1 MLFQFGAHSAL
12 LLPFVV
18 PGLVLAAHLLIRS
31 LRFGTLP
38 DGLLALLLLLNVLPV
53 AQWML
58 GYAGWYDSHN
68 GYSTTMFYV
77 PWQPWMAWGPAF
89 YLYCRSLTNQ
99 EFTLRKHWAH
109 LLPGLLF
116 AGLYAGAAL
125 YDLGWGR
132 ALHGWALPYHYGTK
146 GEAANLLDFL
156 SAPASWLGY
165 TLMLGY
171 GLATL
176 RMFRRYRRYLNDN
189 FSDTA
194 RLRFRGLRDLLVAA
208 LLGLVLWVGFEVV
221 NRAIGP
227 LGYGDY
233 WYAYFANGALIYYL
247 SIVGLQANFAAVTP
261 LRFEPEAVDGPIL
274 SVVGPALPA
283 AVPGMAVPVA
293 NSIPVYETAGK
304 AALGNNRLLPNA
316 ATTVTAAVVAVA
328 EGPEVSADASE
339 ATAPVLP
346 IDSPAETLAPELHP
360 WRTRLLALM
369 ANEQPWL
376 EPELTLAELAHRLR
390 TNTSLLSHVINTGCG
405 QNFNDFV
412 NSYRV
417 AEAGRKLQ
425 DPRLAHYSLV
435 GIALES
441 GFNSKSTFNRVFKK
455 LAGRTPGE
463 VIRPKS

>member
-12 LLPFVV
+12 LLPFAL
-18 PGLVLAAHLLIRS
+18 PGLVLAVHLLVRNV
-31 LRFGTLP
+31 RFGALP
-38 DGLLALLLLLNVLPV
+38 DGLLALLLFLNVLPV

-58 GYAGWYDSHN
+58 GYAGWYDSHD
-68 GYSTTMFYV
+68 GYSTAMFYV
-77 PWQPWMAWGPAF
+77 PWQPWLAWGPAF
-89 YLYCRSLTNQ
+89 YLYFRSLTNQ
-99 EFTLRKHWAH
+99 EFGLRKHWVH

-116 AGLYAGAAL
+116 VGLYAAAAF
-125 YDLGWGR
+125 YDLVWGR
-132 ALHGWALPYHYGTK
+132 ALHGWALPYHFGTK
-146 GEAANLLDFL
+146 GTAVNFLDNL
-156 SAPASWLGY
+156 SAPAEWLGY
-165 TLMLGY
+165 VLMLGY

-176 RMFRRYRRYLNDN
+176 LLFRRYRRYLDDN

-208 LLGLVLWVGFEVV
+208 LLGLVLWLGFEVV
-221 NRAIGP
+221 NRTIGP

-247 SIVGLQANFAAVTP
+247 SIVGLQTNFAAITP
-261 LRFEPEAVDGPIL
+261 LRFEPEAATAAGVSFGFEPLLVAETNAGPDIKYG
-274 SVVGPALPA
+274 SE
-283 AVPGMAVPVA
+283 AVNEDITSAVPV
-293 NSIPVYETAGK
+293 SE
-304 AALGNNRLLPNA
+304 LSLP
-316 ATTVTAAVVAVA
+316 TAVVAEAPTMAAVA
-328 EGPEVSADASE
+328 TKQAEAAAPNEAADA
-339 ATAPVLP
+339 
-346 IDSPAETLAPELHP
+346 LAPELHP
-360 WRTRLLALM
+360 WRAKLLGLM
-369 ANEQPWL
+369 TEEQPWL

-417 AEAGRKLQ
+417 AEAERKLR

-463 VIRPKS
+463 VTRPKS

>member
-18 PGLVLAAHLLIRS
+18 PGLVLALHLLVRVA
-31 LRFGTLP
+31 RFGHLP
-38 DGLLALLLLLNVLPV
+38 DGLLGLLLLLNVLPV

-58 GYAGWYDSHN
+58 GYAGWYDSHD
-68 GYSTTMFYV
+68 GYSTCMFYV
-77 PWQPWMAWGPAF
+77 PWQPWLMWGPSF
-89 YLYCRSLTNQ
+89 YLYFRSLTNQ
-99 EFTLRKHWAH
+99 EFVLRRHWCH

-116 AGLYAGAAL
+116 VGLYAAAAL
-125 YDLGWGR
+125 YDLVWGR
-132 ALHGWALPYHYGTK
+132 ALHGQALMYHYGTK
-146 GEAANLLDFL
+146 GYAANFLDFL

-165 TLMLGY
+165 ALMLGY

-176 RMFRRYRRYLNDN
+176 RLFRRYRRYLDDN
-189 FSDTA
+189 FSNTA

-208 LLGLVLWVGFEVV
+208 LLGLLLWLGFEVL
-221 NRAIGP
+221 NQAIGP

-247 SIVGLQANFAAVTP
+247 SIVGLQANFAAAVP
-261 LRFEPEAVDGPIL
+261 LRFEPESEDDDFAVAAMPPKLAVL
-274 SVVGPALPA
+274 SDAIATPVSPAVVNPVIVEPVAIPA
-283 AVPGMAVPVA
+283 AV
-293 NSIPVYETAGK
+293 
-304 AALGNNRLLPNA
+304 L
-316 ATTVTAAVVAVA
+316 AT
-328 EGPEVSADASE
+328 
-339 ATAPVLP
+339 
-346 IDSPAETLAPELHP
+346 ELHP
-360 WRTRLLALM
+360 WREKLLALM
-369 ANEQPWL
+369 VDEQPWL

-412 NSYRV
+412 NRYRV
-417 AEAGRKLQ
+417 AEAERKLQ

-455 LAGRTPGE
+455 LTGRTPGE
-463 VIRPKS
+463 VSSPKS

>member
-1 MLFQFGAHSAL
+1 MFFDFNAYSGL

-18 PGLVLAAHLLIRS
+18 PGTALAAHLFVRAARQS
-31 LRFGTLP
+31 SLP
-38 DGLLALLLLLNVLPV
+38 DGLLAVLLLLNVLPV

-58 GYAGWYDSHN
+58 GYAGWYDSHD

-77 PWQPWMAWGPAF
+77 PWQPWLAWGPTF
-89 YLYCRSLTNQ
+89 YLYFRSLTNR
-99 EFTLRKHWAH
+99 EFALRKHWLH
-109 LLPGLLF
+109 LLPGLLY

-125 YDLGWGR
+125 YDLGWSR
-132 ALHGWALPYHYGTK
+132 ALHGQALPHHYGTK
-146 GEAANLLDFL
+146 GEAANFLDML
-156 SAPASWLGY
+156 GAPAGWLGY
-165 TLMLGY
+165 ALMLGY

-176 RMFRRYRRYLNDN
+176 RLFRRYRRYLDDN

-194 RLRFRGLRDLLVAA
+194 RLRFRGLRDLLVVA
-208 LLGLVLWVGFEVV
+208 LLGLVLWLSFEVV

-261 LRFEPEAVDGPIL
+261 LRFEPETAEALPLPPDAAGPEAAPAATPA
-274 SVVGPALPA
+274 PALAAAETTPAEAPSPLPGAPPESPA
-283 AVPGMAVPVA
+283 AASSPVA
-293 NSIPVYETAGK
+293 P
-304 AALGNNRLLPNA
+304 AA
-316 ATTVTAAVVAVA
+316 
-328 EGPEVSADASE
+328 S
-339 ATAPVLP
+339 
-346 IDSPAETLAPELHP
+346 LAPELHA
-360 WRTRLLALM
+360 WRDKLLALM
-369 ANEQPWL
+369 ADDQPWL

-417 AEAGRKLQ
+417 AEAERKLQ

-455 LAGRTPGE
+455 LTGRTPGE
-463 VIRPKS
+463 IARPK

>member
-1 MLFQFGAHSAL
+1 MLFEFGAHSAL

-18 PGLVLAAHLLIRS
+18 PGLVLAVHLLIRS
-31 LRFGTLP
+31 FRFGALP
-38 DGLLALLLLLNVLPV
+38 NGLLALLLFLNVLPV
-53 AQWML
+53 TQWML
-58 GYAGWYDSHN
+58 GYAGWYDSHD
-68 GYSTTMFYV
+68 GHSTAMFYV
-77 PWQPWMAWGPAF
+77 PWQPWLAWGPAF
-89 YLYCRSLTNQ
+89 YLYFRSLTNQ
-99 EFTLRKHWAH
+99 EFELRKHWRH

-125 YDLGWGR
+125 YDLVWGR
-132 ALHGWALPYHYGTK
+132 ALHGWALPYHFGTK
-146 GEAANLLDFL
+146 GAAANFLDML
-156 SAPASWLGY
+156 SAPAEWLGY
-165 TLMLGY
+165 ALMLGY

-176 RMFRRYRRYLNDN
+176 RLFRRYRRYLDDN

-221 NRAIGP
+221 NWAVGP

-247 SIVGLQANFAAVTP
+247 SIVGLQANFAAMTP
-261 LRFEPEAVDGPIL
+261 LRFEPEAAGVAGISFGTGPLVSPEMTTGLGTTAEEIPL
-274 SVVGPALPA
+274 REAAAQAAPTADLPFVSATEVAKAPEVA
-283 AVPGMAVPVA
+283 AVAPRLAGAVTP
-293 NSIPVYETAGK
+293 SEETA
-304 AALGNNRLLPNA
+304 
-316 ATTVTAAVVAVA
+316 
-328 EGPEVSADASE
+328 DA
-339 ATAPVLP
+339 
-346 IDSPAETLAPELHP
+346 LAPELHP
-360 WRTRLLALM
+360 WRTKLLALM
-369 ANEQPWL
+369 AEDQPWL

-412 NSYRV
+412 NRYRV
-417 AEAGRKLQ
+417 AEAERKLQ

-455 LAGRTPGE
+455 LTGRTPGE
-463 VIRPKS
+463 IARPK

>member
-38 DGLLALLLLLNVLPV
+38 DGLLALLLFLSVLPV

-58 GYAGWYDSHN
+58 GYAGWYDSHD

-77 PWQPWMAWGPAF
+77 PWQPWLAWGPVF

-99 EFTLRKHWAH
+99 DFKLRKHWVH

-125 YDLGWGR
+125 YDLVWGR

-146 GEAANLLDFL
+146 GEAVNLLDFL
-156 SAPASWLGY
+156 SAPADWLGY
-165 TLMLGY
+165 ALMLGY

-176 RMFRRYRRYLNDN
+176 HMFRRYRRYLNDN

-261 LRFEPEAVDGPIL
+261 LRFDSEAADGAKIPFGSGL
-274 SVVGPALPA
+274 GLPA
-283 AVPGMAVPVA
+283 AVPGVAVA
-293 NSIPVYETAGK
+293 AASSIPVAEPAGQVGIVAETQA
-304 AALGNNRLLPNA
+304 
-316 ATTVTAAVVAVA
+316 AAVAPFTLA
-328 EGPEVSADASE
+328 TPILSI
-339 ATAPVLP
+339 ATAT
-346 IDSPAETLAPELHP
+346 PANALAPELHP
-360 WRTRLLALM
+360 WRAKLLALM
-369 ANEQPWL
+369 ADEQPWL

>member
-1 MLFQFGAHSAL
+1 MLFQFNAHSAL

-18 PGLVLAAHLLIRS
+18 PGVVLAVHLLVRAA
-31 LRFGTLP
+31 RFGHLP
-38 DGLLALLLLLNVLPV
+38 DGLLGLLLLLSVLPV

-58 GYAGWYDSHN
+58 GYAGWYDSHD
-68 GYSTTMFYV
+68 GYSTFMFYV
-77 PWQPWMAWGPAF
+77 PWQPWLLWGPAF
-89 YLYCRSLTNQ
+89 YLYFRSLTNQ
-99 EFTLRKHWAH
+99 EFSLRQHWGH

-116 AGLYAGAAL
+116 AGLYAAAAL
-125 YDLGWGR
+125 HDLVWGR
-132 ALHGWALPYHYGTK
+132 AWHGQALAHHFGTK
-146 GEAANLLDFL
+146 GEAANFLDLL

-165 TLMLGY
+165 ALMLGY

-176 RMFRRYRRYLNDN
+176 RLFRRYRRYLDDN

-208 LLGLVLWVGFEVV
+208 LLGLLLWVGFEVL
-221 NRAIGP
+221 NYAIGP

-247 SIVGLQANFAAVTP
+247 GLVGLQANFAAVP
-261 LRFEPEAVDGPIL
+261 LRFEPEAEADDFKADELAVVAAPAVL
-274 SVVGPALPA
+274 SDALGAPVSA
-283 AVPGMAVPVA
+283 AVENP
-293 NSIPVYETAGK
+293 
-304 AALGNNRLLPNA
+304 
-316 ATTVTAAVVAVA
+316 VTAA
-328 EGPEVSADASE
+328 
-339 ATAPVLP
+339 
-346 IDSPAETLAPELHP
+346 PAARPAAGLAPELHP
-360 WRTRLLALM
+360 WREKLLALM
-369 ANEQPWL
+369 ASEQPWL

-412 NSYRV
+412 NRYRV
-417 AEAGRKLQ
+417 AEAERKLQ

-455 LAGRTPGE
+455 LTGHTPGE
-463 VIRPKS
+463 VSRPKS

>member
-1 MLFQFGAHSAL
+1 MLFQFGVHSAL

-18 PGLVLAAHLLIRS
+18 PGLVLAAHLLIQN
-31 LRFGTLP
+31 LRFGSLP
-38 DGLLALLLLLNVLPV
+38 DGLLALLLFLNVLPV

-58 GYAGWYDSHN
+58 GYAGWYDSHD

-77 PWQPWMAWGPAF
+77 PWKPWLAWGPAF

-99 EFTLRKHWAH
+99 EFELCKHWIH

-116 AGLYAGAAL
+116 AGLYAAAAL

-146 GEAANLLDFL
+146 GEAANFLDFL
-156 SAPASWLGY
+156 GAPVDWLGY
-165 TLMLGY
+165 ALTLGY

-194 RLRFRGLRDLLVAA
+194 RLRFRGLRDLLAAA
-208 LLGLVLWVGFEVV
+208 LLGLLLWLGFEVL

-233 WYAYFANGALIYYL
+233 WYAYLANGVLVYYL
-247 SIVGLQANFAAVTP
+247 SIVGLQANFAAAVP
-261 LRFEPEAVDGPIL
+261 LRFEPEAALREVE
-274 SVVGPALPA
+274 ALPENVIETA
-283 AVPGMAVPVA
+283 APRAYSSVAATSPVA
-293 NSIPVYETAGK
+293 H
-304 AALGNNRLLPNA
+304 
-316 ATTVTAAVVAVA
+316 
-328 EGPEVSADASE
+328 ASGFSVE
-339 ATAPVLP
+339 PARPPAP
-346 IDSPAETLAPELHP
+346 ALAPEFHL
-360 WRTRLLALM
+360 WRAKLLQLM
-369 ANEQPWL
+369 AEAQPWL

-405 QNFNDFV
+405 HNFNDFV
-412 NSYRV
+412 NRYRV
-417 AEAGRKLQ
+417 AEAERKLQ

-455 LAGRTPGE
+455 LTGRTPGE
-463 VIRPKS
+463 VTRPKS

>member
-18 PGLVLAAHLLIRS
+18 PGLVLALNLLVRAA
-31 LRFGTLP
+31 RFGHLP

-53 AQWML
+53 TQWML
-58 GYAGWYDSHN
+58 GYAGWYDSHD
-68 GYSTTMFYV
+68 GYSTFMFYL
-77 PWQPWMAWGPAF
+77 PWQPWLLWGPAF
-89 YLYCRSLTNQ
+89 YLYFRSLTNQ
-99 EFTLRKHWAH
+99 AFELRRHWRH
-109 LLPGLLF
+109 LLPGLLY
-116 AGLYAGAAL
+116 AGLFAVAAL
-125 YDLGWGR
+125 YDLGWSRGLHGR
-132 ALHGWALPYHYGTK
+132 ALPFHFGTK
-146 GEAANLLDFL
+146 GEAANWLDAINGL
-156 SAPASWLGY
+156 VGWLGY
-165 TLMLGY
+165 ALMLGY

-176 RMFRRYRRYLNDN
+176 RLFRRYRRYLDDN

-208 LLGLVLWVGFEVV
+208 LLGLVLWVGFEVL
-221 NRAIGP
+221 NEAIGP

-247 SIVGLQANFAAVTP
+247 GLVGLQANFAAVVP
-261 LRFEPEAVDGPIL
+261 LRFEPEAPGMTSGVPYVAG
-274 SVVGPALPA
+274 SVMPMPMEGGTAAASLPTTSYRQPA
-283 AVPGMAVPVA
+283 ANADKEADGQFIDGSELLVAQTSVIPQPVA
-293 NSIPVYETAGK
+293 ALTAG
-304 AALGNNRLLPNA
+304 
-316 ATTVTAAVVAVA
+316 
-328 EGPEVSADASE
+328 
-339 ATAPVLP
+339 
-346 IDSPAETLAPELHP
+346 LAPELHP
-360 WRTRLLALM
+360 WREKLQQLM
-369 ANEQPWL
+369 ADEQPWL
-376 EPELTLAELAHRLR
+376 EPELTLAELAHRLH

-417 AEAGRKLQ
+417 AEAERKLQ

-455 LAGRTPGE
+455 LTGGTPSE

>member
-1 MLFQFGAHSAL
+1 M
-12 LLPFVV
+12 
-18 PGLVLAAHLLIRS
+18 PGLVLAAHLLIRN
-31 LRFGTLP
+31 LRFGSLP
-38 DGLLALLLLLNVLPV
+38 DGLLALLLFLSVLPV

-58 GYAGWYDSHN
+58 GYAGWYDSHD

-77 PWQPWMAWGPAF
+77 PWQPWLAWGPAF

-99 EFTLRKHWAH
+99 EFELRRHWIH

-116 AGLYAGAAL
+116 AGLYAGATL

-132 ALHGWALPYHYGTK
+132 AWHGWALPFHYGTK
-146 GEAANLLDFL
+146 GEAANFLDFL
-156 SAPASWLGY
+156 SAPADWLGY
-165 TLMLGY
+165 ALMLGY

-189 FSDTA
+189 FSDTV
-194 RLRFRGLRDLLVAA
+194 RLRFRGLRDLLVVA
-208 LLGLVLWVGFEVV
+208 LLGLVLWVGFEVL

-261 LRFEPEAVDGPIL
+261 LRFEPEAISRAETPFSREPEL
-274 SVVGPALPA
+274 SA
-283 AVPGMAVPVA
+283 AVPGEAGAAPSSVPIAETGGAAGPTAELPPVA
-293 NSIPVYETAGK
+293 
-304 AALGNNRLLPNA
+304 A
-316 ATTVTAAVVAVA
+316 ATAETEAPVAAAVLPAPPGLPA
-328 EGPEVSADASE
+328 ATPTEALVS
-339 ATAPVLP
+339 
-346 IDSPAETLAPELHP
+346 ELHP
-360 WRTRLLALM
+360 WRTKLLALM
-369 ANEQPWL
+369 TDEQPWL

-455 LAGRTPGE
+455 LSGRTPGE

>member
-18 PGLVLAAHLLIRS
+18 PGLVLAVHLLIKA

-58 GYAGWYDSHN
+58 GYAGWYDSHD

-77 PWQPWMAWGPAF
+77 PWQPWLAWGPAF
-89 YLYCRSLTNQ
+89 YLYFRSLTNQ
-99 EFTLRKHWAH
+99 EFELRKHWRH
-109 LLPGLLF
+109 LVPGLLL
-116 AGLYAGAAL
+116 AGLYAAAAL
-125 YDLGWGR
+125 YDLVWLR
-132 ALHGWALPYHYGTK
+132 ALHGQALPYHYGTK
-146 GEAANLLDFL
+146 GEAANFLDFL
-156 SAPASWLGY
+156 GAPASWLGY
-165 TLMLGY
+165 ALMLGY
-171 GLATL
+171 GLA
-176 RMFRRYRRYLNDN
+176 
-189 FSDTA
+189 S
-194 RLRFRGLRDLLVAA
+194 LRFRGLRDLLVAA
-208 LLGLVLWVGFEVV
+208 LLGLVLWLSFEVV

-261 LRFEPEAVDGPIL
+261 LRFEPEVADAAANPRDIL
-274 SVVGPALPA
+274 PEQPVSELHPQPAPASANLPSDAARPA
-283 AVPGMAVPVA
+283 AFAAEVSVAAPASPAAFAAAVASTASVTPAASAATFASGSPAAAEAVEAARPVA
-293 NSIPVYETAGK
+293 QP
-304 AALGNNRLLPNA
+304 AAA
-316 ATTVTAAVVAVA
+316 
-328 EGPEVSADASE
+328 
-339 ATAPVLP
+339 
-346 IDSPAETLAPELHP
+346 LAPELHP
-360 WRTRLLALM
+360 WRNKLLALM
-369 ANEQPWL
+369 ADEQPWL

-417 AEAGRKLQ
+417 AEAERKLQ

-463 VIRPKS
+463 VSRPKS